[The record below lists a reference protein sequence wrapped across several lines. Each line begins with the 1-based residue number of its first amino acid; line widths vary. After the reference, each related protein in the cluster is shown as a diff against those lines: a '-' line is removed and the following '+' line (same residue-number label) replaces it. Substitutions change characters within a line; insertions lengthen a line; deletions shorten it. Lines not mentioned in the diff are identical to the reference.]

1 MAIEG
6 GGGGGG
12 SLKKSAYIRLATKAD
27 VPVIKLL
34 IEGLAEFEKLMD
46 RVHATEAKLEASLF
60 RQPAFLGPTVLI
72 LEIGTPPSSPQQH
85 SSSTTP
91 SEDVFPEKCL
101 EVSISTEI
109 QDASS
114 SSFISSKD
122 SSRTVIG
129 FTLFFPNYSTFLAK
143 SGIYIED
150 LFVRE
155 EYRRQGLGKLLLK
168 TVAQHAA
175 LRDLGRVEWSVL
187 DWNVNAIKFY
197 EAMGAI
203 VQQEWR
209 ICRLAGDALKAYAG

>member
-6 GGGGGG
+6 GGCGGG
-12 SLKKSAYIRLATKAD
+12 SLKKAAYIRLATKAD

-46 RVHATEAKLEASLF
+46 QVHATEANLEASLF
-60 RQPAFLGPTVLI
+60 RQPAFQGPTVLI
-72 LEIGTPPSSPQQH
+72 LEIGSPPSSPQH

-91 SEDVFPEKCL
+91 SGDVFPEKCL

-168 TVAQHAA
+168 AVAQHAA
-175 LRDLGRVEWSVL
+175 LTDLGRVEWSVL

-203 VQQEWR
+203 VLQEWR
-209 ICRLAGDALKAYAG
+209 ICRLAGDALKGYAG

>member
-12 SLKKSAYIRLATKAD
+12 SLKKAAYIRLATKAD

-34 IEGLAEFEKLMD
+34 IEGLAEFEKRMD
-46 RVHATEAKLEASLF
+46 QVHGTEAKLKASLF

-72 LEIGTPPSSPQQH
+72 LEIGSPPSSPQQH

-91 SEDVFPEKCL
+91 SEVFPEKCF
-101 EVSISTEI
+101 EVSISIEI

-129 FTLFFPNYSTFLAK
+129 YTLFFPNYASFLAK

-197 EAMGAI
+197 ETMSAI

-209 ICRLAGDALKAYAG
+209 ICRLAGDALNA